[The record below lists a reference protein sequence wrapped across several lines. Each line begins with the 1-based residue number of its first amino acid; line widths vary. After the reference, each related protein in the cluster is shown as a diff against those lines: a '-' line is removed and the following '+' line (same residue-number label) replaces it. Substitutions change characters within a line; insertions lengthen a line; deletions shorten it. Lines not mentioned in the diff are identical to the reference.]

1 VALCRT
7 LIKYPTCWLEK
18 IDIAY
23 AFDLIS
29 ETEYSALLII
39 KNIRNKFA
47 HSQEVMGFEKEEIAV
62 LVSRM
67 NCKDKKADT
76 AYRQFFSALVSIGG
90 KLIVSMEKQQK
101 RVLKKQA

>member
-1 VALCRT
+1 
-7 LIKYPTCWLEK
+7 
-18 IDIAY
+18 
-23 AFDLIS
+23 
-29 ETEYSALLII
+29 
-39 KNIRNKFA
+39 
-47 HSQEVMGFEKEEIAV
+47 MGFEKEEIAV